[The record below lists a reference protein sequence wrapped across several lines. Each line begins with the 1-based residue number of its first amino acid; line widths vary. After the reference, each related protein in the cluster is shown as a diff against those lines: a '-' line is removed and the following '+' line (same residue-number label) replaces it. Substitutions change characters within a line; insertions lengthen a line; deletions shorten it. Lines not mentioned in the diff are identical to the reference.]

1 MINAFSLFN
10 ISEEET
16 KINIKKINDKTSAPA
31 FTKLEFFS
39 YTIFINDFILNKL
52 RYKSIINQAL
62 IMHEMS
68 HIEFLTFKQYTYAD
82 DFDRYLDNLLEDA
95 RVEYRLSLKYPVV
108 AKYFSLTL
116 DLFRNDVDTSSY
128 NINEAAILDEVEE
141 RLEHL
146 QELNN
151 QIYDF
156 VRFDKLPEDEK
167 LRDYMVPLLISS
179 KRGNRDN
186 SREISIVLYRFL
198 MYYTKLLENKFDSKL
213 EIKMKNNFTNS
224 GNDKSEEVATKIAKQ
239 TKKLKDE
246 EESNNKKDKGRKTDQ
261 TNKNFYNNTVR
272 KNIDLI
278 MDVEKE
284 FKKILNKNI
293 NVYTKEGELPT
304 DINKMQQLY
313 VNSFTSEEEK
323 TFVSINKIE
332 TELDVIIL
340 RDISYSVNNFAK
352 EYAEI
357 LSVFLESLSRFK
369 HVRTAS
375 ADFGYKGEI
384 IKNFDND
391 NPKIKPRNS
400 GTTNLGDCLELVS
413 NNLKW
418 KHKNKLL
425 IITTDGQPDDEQ
437 YVYQMLERPF
447 FKGVKILPIILGECV
462 GSLFYNQIKIDEIND
477 MPKAIANYVRDNYGG
492 IAK

>member
-1 MINAFSLFN
+1 MINAFNLFN

-16 KINIKKINDKTSAPA
+16 KINIKRIDDKTSPPA
-31 FTKLEFFS
+31 YTKLEYFS
-39 YTIFINDFILNKL
+39 YTIFVNDFILNRLK
-52 RYKSIINQAL
+52 YKNIINQAL

-68 HIEFLTFKQYTYAD
+68 HIEFLTFRQFTYAD
-82 DFDRYLDNLLEDA
+82 DFDKYLDNLLEDA

-116 DLFRNDVDTSSY
+116 DLFRNNVDTSSY
-128 NINEAAILDEVEE
+128 IIDEAAKLDDVEE

-156 VRFDKLPEDEK
+156 VRFDKLPKDEK
-167 LRDYMVPLLISS
+167 LRDYMLPLLISS

-198 MYYTKLLENKFDSKL
+198 MYYTKLLENKFDSNL
-213 EIKMKNNFTNS
+213 QIKMRNNFTNS
-224 GNDKSEEVATKIAKQ
+224 NNDESEEVITKIAKQ
-239 TKKLKDE
+239 TKKLKE
-246 EESNNKKDKGRKTDQ
+246 EEENDKKKDKGSKTNE
-261 TNKNFYNNTVR
+261 TNKSFYNKSVR

-278 MDVEKE
+278 LEVEKE
-284 FKKILNKNI
+284 FKKILNKDI
-293 NVYTKEGELPT
+293 KTYVKEGELPT
-304 DINKMQQLY
+304 DVNKMQQLY
-313 VNSFTSEEEK
+313 INSFTGEEEK
-323 TFVSINKIE
+323 TFVNTKKIE

-340 RDISYSVNNFAK
+340 RDISYSVNDFAK

-375 ADFGYKGEI
+375 ADFGYKGEL
-384 IKNFDND
+384 IKKFEND
-391 NPKIKPRNS
+391 NPKITPRNS
-400 GTTNLGDCLELVS
+400 GTTNLGDCLELIS
-413 NNLKW
+413 DELKW

-425 IITTDGQPDDEQ
+425 IITTDGRPDDEQ
-437 YVYQMLERPF
+437 YVFQMLGRSF
-447 FKGVKILPIILGECV
+447 FKGVKILPIILGDCT
-462 GSLFYNQIKIDEIND
+462 GDLFNNQIKIDEISD
-477 MPKAIANYVRDNYGG
+477 IPKAIANYVRDNYGG
-492 IAK
+492 IR